1 MGKVYGYA
9 RVSTAKQSIE
19 RQIRNIQDDHPEAI
33 IIQDAYTG
41 TTMQRPNWER
51 LYKRLNKGDMVI
63 FDEVSR
69 MSRDATEGFAVY
81 EELYNKGV
89 SLRFLKEPHID
100 TDTYRKAL
108 ETGIPLTGTNVDFI
122 LEGINKYLLSLAKEQ
137 IRLAFEQAEKE
148 VEYNHRRTREGIETA
163 RLAGKQIGQKKGAKL
178 TTKKSVSAKDV
189 IRRHCKDFGGSLSD
203 TETRS
208 LAGISRNT
216 YFKYKREIKQEMA
229 SAEISYNSE

>member
-51 LYKRLNKGDMVI
+51 LHKRLNKGDMVI

-178 TTKKSVSAKDV
+178 TTKKSVAAKEV
-189 IRRHCKDFGGSLSD
+189 IKRHCKDFGGSLSD
-203 TETRS
+203 AETRA

-216 YFKYKREIKQEMA
+216 YFKYKREIKQGL
-229 SAEISYNSE
+229 